1 MSTADK
7 TNATRQARFR
17 QAKKDA
23 GFVRYTLWLHP
34 SDLLDGHTHSKANK
48 QPLPVPPD
56 RDPVSW
62 ILGHFLHNGRA
73 IGAPAIAAAP
83 TATPTPEAQPFSPA
97 AAIQAVIA
105 KTPTRKGRR

>member
-1 MSTADK
+1 MTSPDK

-34 SDLLDGHTHSKANK
+34 NDLSEGHAHARAKK
-48 QPLPVPPD
+48 PPHPIPPD

-62 ILGHFLHNGRA
+62 IIGHFLHNGRA
-73 IGAPAIAAAP
+73 IGAPAVAAAP
-83 TATPTPEAQPFSPA
+83 PAKPQPDEHPFTPA

-105 KTPTRKGRR
+105 KKPRPGRR